1 MKLYF
6 ERSNGEMVF
15 ISNSCEKCAEA
26 DIRDHVKK
34 INPNYTIYYIRYWNS
49 DKDSKFHR
57 IYDVGSHTEFFH
69 LIDEGE

>member
-15 ISNSCEKCAEA
+15 VCESCEKCADA

-34 INPNYTIYYIRYWNS
+34 LNPNYKIYYTRY
-49 DKDSKFHR
+49 
-57 IYDVGSHTEFFH
+57 
-69 LIDEGE
+69 